1 MGVPGSDTSISLL
14 LMPVGD
20 QVSQV
25 SHLFPPFI
33 FSLMYM
39 LAFTHHKIY
48 YQNERPD
55 GMYKFFIALKIT
67 TISGWTADEN
77 ILVMLYIKRLPPY
90 ERTAY
95 ILLKKRTYTD

>member
-1 MGVPGSDTSISLL
+1 
-14 LMPVGD
+14 
-20 QVSQV
+20 
-25 SHLFPPFI
+25 
-33 FSLMYM
+33 
-39 LAFTHHKIY
+39 
-48 YQNERPD
+48 
-55 GMYKFFIALKIT
+55 MYKFFIALEMT